1 MTYAELD
8 RQILEAVRLGARD
21 FAHISN
27 RCAAERDRI
36 ALQLGVGPHMAF
48 RIVDRRLQVIRRQGL
63 IEHRGGGWR
72 IPRDR
77 MTDLT
82 T

>member
-21 FAHISN
+21 FAHISA

-36 ALQLGVGPHMAF
+36 ALLLGVAPHQVF
-48 RIVDRRLQVIRRQGL
+48 RIVDRRLQAIRRQGL

-72 IPRDR
+72 IPRPR
-77 MTDLT
+77 T
-82 T
+82 TEPQP